1 MVLVTGAT
9 GLVGSHLIYKLLSEG
24 ESVRAMR
31 RPQSD
36 IGKTKYILE
45 FYDKEAALLFDK
57 IEWVEADLLDY
68 DSLADAMNN
77 VDVVYHTGALVSF
90 NPKLRDQILET
101 NEQGT
106 ANLVNA
112 ALEKNIRKFC
122 FVSSIASL
130 GNSKNGELIDEFSY
144 WQGGKDH
151 SVYSLSKFKAEME
164 VWRATKEG
172 LNAVI
177 VNPSVIIGAGDW
189 KSGSPRTIST
199 IQKGLPFYT
208 TGGTGFVDVRDVVNA
223 MYQLVKSD
231 INNERFIINGANLTF
246 QEFFNYIADALKVKR
261 PKFKANK
268 LLVNLG
274 WRFELGRHWII
285 GSEPVITKE
294 SARTSLKTTHYS
306 GERITKEV
314 DFKYTPFENTIK
326 DVVAYFQSKK

>member
-24 ESVRAMR
+24 EQVRGMK

-36 IGKTKYILE
+36 TEKTRYILG
-45 FYDKEAALLFDK
+45 FYGKEAEKLFDK

-68 DSLADAMNN
+68 DALADAMDD
-77 VDVVYHTGALVSF
+77 VEVVYHTGALVSF
-90 NPKLRDQILET
+90 NPKLSDRILET

-112 ALEKNIRKFC
+112 ALEKKIRKFC

-144 WQGGKDH
+144 WQGGKGH

-189 KSGSPRTIST
+189 KSGSPRTIRT
-199 IQKGLPFYT
+199 INKGLPFYT
-208 TGGTGFVDVRDVVNA
+208 TGGTGFVDVRDVVKA

-231 INNERFIINGANLTF
+231 VINERFVINGANLTY
-246 QEFFNYIADALKVKR
+246 QEFFNHIADALKVRR
-261 PKFKANK
+261 PRFKANK
-268 LLVNLG
+268 LLVNMG
-274 WRFELGRHWII
+274 WRFELGRHWIM

-294 SARTSLKTTHYS
+294 SARTSLKITRYS
-306 GERITKEV
+306 GDKITKEV
-314 DFKYTPFENTIK
+314 DFTYTPFEDTIK
-326 DVVAYFQSKK
+326 DVVAYYQNR